1 MFTSDE
7 IRELGFSKS
16 GLSGYKAADVDEF
29 RRIVA
34 DDFEVLE
41 NTNAEL
47 VEKIKILAA
56 HIEKLQENEE
66 SVKTCMINAQIAADK
81 AMKQADMKSK
91 KILADSEEKA
101 EALITEAQNKADILF
116 NETKKKSEEFIA
128 TAREKADDI
137 VAEAERHAIILKNE
151 TDKKIDVKKKA
162 YERLKNEISSYKS
175 EVEST
180 CLKQLE
186 LLKKYSDSEE
196 ILDKYTSEDTTN
208 ETYAEKFAFN
218 EELPSVEKKEIVD
231 NFSSEIDEIKAEEY
245 ENENQGSLFEY
256 QQ

>member
-1 MFTSDE
+1 MFTADE
-7 IRELGFSKS
+7 IRNIGFSKS
-16 GLSGYKAADVDEF
+16 GLSGYKTADVDDF
-29 RRIVA
+29 CQQVA
-34 DDFEVLE
+34 DDFERLE
-41 NTNAEL
+41 LTNADL
-47 VEKIKILAA
+47 VEKIKVLAA

-81 AMKQADMKSK
+81 AMRQADLKSK
-91 KILADSEEKA
+91 EILADSEEKA
-101 EALITEAQNKADILF
+101 EALINEAQNKADYLF
-116 NETKKKSEEFIA
+116 SETKKKSEEFIA
-128 TAREKADDI
+128 TAKDKADNI
-137 VAEAERHAIILKNE
+137 VAEAERQAIILKNE

-175 EVEST
+175 EIENT

-186 LLKKYSDSEE
+186 LLKRYSDSES

-208 ETYAEKFAFN
+208 ETFNEKFAFN
-218 EELPSVEKKEIVD
+218 EELPTVEKKPEVSNIP
-231 NFSSEIDEIKAEEY
+231 SEIDEIKADEY